1 MTFLNCTFPQAL
13 VANGYP
19 YDVGTATTTFMR
31 PWGKDGMTAAINCA
45 IGSQFSAAAYQT
57 FGNTNET
64 ECRAREYGTTLIGG
78 SSLNI
83 PQIRWNAGTY
93 WANTIDPD
101 YTNNPSLLPTDALL
115 APPTGTNNRVVV
127 TVNPND
133 YTLTNIFGNSY
144 FNLNGWMPAVAPVIT
159 SQPANQSVSAG
170 AAVTFTDAATGLP
183 NPTFQWQKNGANI
196 VGATNA
202 ALSFVA
208 TNVAGA
214 GTYSVIVSNSAGIT
228 VSSNATLTVA
238 NSAPS
243 LVPVSNQTINAGMT
257 LNVTNLATDIDM
269 PPQTLTFSLL
279 TGPSNSLLNANG
291 VFNWRPSVSQAGTIN
306 PVSVVVTDNGTP
318 NLSATNHFTVTVN
331 ALTSPTAGSPS
342 YAGGQF
348 SVSVGGQVGPDYYLQ
363 ANTNLSGGAW
373 TTVATTNSPATTPI
387 ILTDPNAGSQ
397 LLQFYRI
404 VTGPPSP

>member
-1 MTFLNCTFPQAL
+1 M
-13 VANGYP
+13 
-19 YDVGTATTTFMR
+19 
-31 PWGKDGMTAAINCA
+31 
-45 IGSQFSAAAYQT
+45 
-57 FGNTNET
+57 
-64 ECRAREYGTTLIGG
+64 
-78 SSLNI
+78 
-83 PQIRWNAGTY
+83 
-93 WANTIDPD
+93 
-101 YTNNPSLLPTDALL
+101 
-115 APPTGTNNRVVV
+115 
-127 TVNPND
+127 
-133 YTLTNIFGNSY
+133 
-144 FNLNGWMPAVAPVIT
+144 
-159 SQPANQSVSAG
+159 
-170 AAVTFTDAATGLP
+170 
-183 NPTFQWQKNGANI
+183 
-196 VGATNA
+196 
-202 ALSFVA
+202 
-208 TNVAGA
+208 
-214 GTYSVIVSNSAGIT
+214 IVSNSAGIT